1 MSTFD
6 STATLGTGARAIEV
20 AALLGDSVVDIK
32 HCSDPRSGKVTRAT
46 WGFIA
51 LGASALIA
59 STIAFGLSVSNAAT
73 NKGALEDWT
82 RVQHRPAHA
91 FRPHRL
97 GSGYDVFA
105 FGGLALGLGALTYA
119 LSRARSERRS
129 PYYRIG
135 TAAGVELAV
144 EGAPAAAFPLVA
156 PSGDDFVF
164 NFGPGIE
171 GELILGGATTPLA
184 ALAAA
189 GRARPSLT
197 VAGAFAL
204 PIPDQAKI
212 RARTGKTTFMVSAV
226 DKPRRSAAGGFAV
239 FENRALAYFG
249 GSLAA
254 HLAIWGLLQQIPVED
269 SGGSI
274 DLGSVEDTTTSLRS
288 AENEVAPD
296 PVVEDTD
303 GGGADS
309 KDKQAGT
316 QAAMASGAMGNPDLT
331 TAGKY
336 HLKDQH
342 VAPSLTRDEVMARA
356 TTEGWLGQIQAA
368 DQFTSL
374 VKTGDI
380 SSGNDVDSYNGAMF
394 GADGPGA
401 GTWGMGRAGYSIGGG
416 CFEEP
421 CGTIGSGRYNTI
433 GMGSLHGHGYG
444 FGPGGGFNGPGH
456 VQHLPNPFISK
467 PTTTDGL
474 DKAIIER
481 YIKRHRAEISYCYEK
496 ELLSRPQLG
505 GEITSDFFI
514 SPNGSVASSTAHGFD
529 ATVSS
534 CVAGVI
540 KTIAFPAP
548 EAGSG
553 GVSVKYPFT
562 FRQTGT

>member
-6 STATLGTGARAIEV
+6 STAPFGTGARAIEV
-20 AALLGDSVVDIK
+20 AALLGDSVVDVK
-32 HCSDPRSGKVTRAT
+32 HCSDPRAGKVTRAT
-46 WGFIA
+46 WGFVA
-51 LGASALIA
+51 LGATALIA
-59 STIAFGLSVSNAAT
+59 SALSFGLSVSNAAT
-73 NKGALEDWT
+73 NKVALEDWT

-91 FRPHRL
+91 FRANRL
-97 GSGYDVFA
+97 GAGYDLFA

-135 TAAGVELAV
+135 TAPGVELAV

-171 GELILGGATTPLA
+171 GELIDNGTTTPLA

-189 GRARPSLT
+189 GRAQPSLT

-204 PIPDQAKI
+204 PIPDHAKI
-212 RARTGKTTFMVSAV
+212 RARTGKTTFMVTAV

-269 SGGSI
+269 SGGSL
-274 DLGSVEDTTTSLRS
+274 DLGSIEDTTASMRS
-288 AENEVAPD
+288 AETEVAPD
-296 PVVEDTD
+296 PVVDD
-303 GGGADS
+303 DNGGGADS
-309 KDKQAGT
+309 KDKQTGT

-342 VAPSLTRDEVMARA
+342 VAPSLTREQAMAKARS
-356 TTEGWLGQIQAA
+356 EGWLGQMQAA
-368 DQFTSL
+368 DTFTSL
-374 VKTGDI
+374 VQTGNVN
-380 SSGNDVDSYNGAMF
+380 SGNDVDSYNGAMF

-401 GTWGMGRAGYSIGGG
+401 GTWGMGRDGFGIGGG

-421 CGTIGSGRYNTI
+421 CGTISSGRYNTI
-433 GMGSLHGHGYG
+433 GMGSPPGHGYG
-444 FGPGGGFNGPGH
+444 LGPGNGFNGRGH
-456 VQHLPNPFISK
+456 VQHLPNPFIT
-467 PTTTDGL
+467 PPRVTDGI

-529 ATVSS
+529 PTVSS

-548 EAGSG
+548 EQGSG